1 MKIEKI
7 AIIALI
13 TIIATT
19 LSIMLI
25 SSFGDDIMNNLFSNT
40 SPSQEYSSIIK
51 DGDCADI
58 NYIARYASNNTIFDS
73 SYNDTDEKTGGT
85 PLQIFVT
92 TDDTKQNPSGFSN
105 YTSGYI
111 PGLISRL
118 IGTKQGESYTF
129 EIPPEEA
136 YGAKKLKVGDRFNS
150 SSFALNTLN
159 PSLSLNQTLEVT
171 KLNDS
176 NFTLKWVNL
185 DSYGKFTMPQMIL
198 NDLLAST
205 YEDMI
210 LLPPLYFIW
219 ENSSEIVNYTDD
231 IVTIKTTPTKTEN
244 LCESFEPIQYG
255 FNENEVFALFPN
267 ETIASY
273 DEDTITL
280 RSNPEIGAEYEYSYS
295 YYGQKIMMI
304 YTVENL
310 TENTI
315 DFTIDI
321 PEYNQTQNQ
330 TVVRSIE
337 FNRTYDFPRNYEDLP
352 VDYQE
357 TLIGS
362 DLKREGYSLHE
373 LAGETLIFDVTI
385 EHVYK
390 TSKQ

>member
-40 SPSQEYSSIIK
+40 SPSQEYSSIIE